1 MSELA
6 AAAEHGCQD
15 DTGDGRC
22 AAKQCHANIPLC
34 VSSASMAQRDAP
46 LAMPCSISVLRL

>member
-46 LAMPCSISVLRL
+46 LAMPCSMSVLRL